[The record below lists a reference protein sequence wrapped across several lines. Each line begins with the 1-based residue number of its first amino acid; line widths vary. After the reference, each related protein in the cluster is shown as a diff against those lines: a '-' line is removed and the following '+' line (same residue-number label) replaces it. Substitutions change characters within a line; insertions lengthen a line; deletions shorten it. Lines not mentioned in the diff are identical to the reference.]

1 MAAASH
7 DTLSAQ
13 PRTYA
18 AETVSKT
25 YGIDD
30 WGFGYFHVNTRGNL
44 AVAPWKNPQHTIDIH
59 EAVLDLTRQNYST
72 PFLLRFPQ
80 ILDERLEALHGAFR
94 NAMAEFEY
102 DSSHLAVYPV
112 KVNQK
117 PEVVQRL
124 VESGG
129 RYLYGLEVG
138 SKAELIAALAMPLA
152 SDALLVC
159 NGLKD
164 DLFLRSAL
172 MAAHVGKK
180 TVIVL
185 EDPADLSAT
194 LDLGARIGVE
204 PLIGIRVKLY
214 SRGSGKWE
222 GSGGEFAKFGMTTIA
237 LVNTL
242 QVLRMGGKSSQ
253 LKMLH
258 FHIGSQITDIRRA
271 KKAVKE
277 AARVYA
283 KVRKMGFE
291 VEYLN
296 VGGGLG
302 VDYDGSKTASAF
314 SVNYSVQEFANDV
327 VYSIK
332 DVCDQEEVPEPV
344 IVTECGRAMV
354 SYHSI
359 LVADVKKVIAPGML
373 GGYSIE
379 EMESESAPVLE
390 LIDIAKGIHA
400 KNFREYYHD
409 AMQHRE
415 ELNALFELGYLDLED
430 KAKGE
435 WLFWNVCRKASK
447 LSRLLK
453 QRPEEFDELDR
464 LLSAKY
470 ICNFSVFQSLP
481 DSWAFDQLFPI
492 VPIHRLKEVP
502 SERGILCDITCDSD
516 GAVDKF
522 VDLKDVKEALAL
534 HPLRGGEPYYLGF
547 LLLGAYQETLGDLH
561 NLFGVVTEASVSVN
575 KDGDVKIDK
584 VIRGDSVREVIEYTG
599 HDTDELREALAKQLS
614 NRKELGLIS
623 DDDEREVLAT
633 VSLVLDDY
641 TYLGQAAT

>member
-1 MAAASH
+1 MAAAQFEV
-7 DTLSAQ
+7 L
-13 PRTYA
+13 A
-18 AETVSKT
+18 ARAGAGATERVSQI
-25 YGIDD
+25 YGIDS
-30 WGFGYFHVNTRGNL
+30 WGFGYFFINERGHL
-44 AVAPWKNPQHTIDIH
+44 AVAPSKNPRLSIDVH
-59 EAVLDLTRQNYST
+59 EVVCDLVRQNHST

-80 ILDERLEALHGAFR
+80 ILDERLAALHAAFR
-94 NAMAEFEY
+94 SAISEFDY
-102 DSSHLAVYPV
+102 SGRHLAVYPV

-117 PEVVQRL
+117 SEVVRRL
-124 VESGG
+124 VESGS

-152 SDALLVC
+152 EDALIVC

-164 DLFLRSAL
+164 DLFLRAAL
-172 MAAHVGKK
+172 LGDKVAKK
-180 TVIVL
+180 TIIVV
-185 EDPADLSAT
+185 EDPSDMAMSLELAT
-194 LDLGARIGVE
+194 KLGVR
-204 PLIGIRVKLY
+204 PNMGIRVKLY

-242 QVLRMGGKSSQ
+242 EVLRQAGQMSD

-271 KKAVKE
+271 KQAVKE

-291 VEYLN
+291 VEFLN

-332 DVCDQEEVPEPV
+332 DVCDSEAVPEPV

-354 SYHSI
+354 SYHSM
-359 LVADVKKVIAPGML
+359 LVTDVKKVISPGAL
-373 GGYSIE
+373 GNYTLE
-379 EMESESAPVLE
+379 DMQSESAPVLE
-390 LIDIAKGIHA
+390 LIDVAKGIHA

-409 AMQHRE
+409 AIQHRE

-435 WLFWNVCRKASK
+435 WLFWRICRQAAK

-453 QRPEEFDELDR
+453 QRPEEFDDLDR

-470 ICNFSVFQSLP
+470 LCNFSTFQSLP
-481 DSWAFDQLFPI
+481 DFWAFDQLFPI
-492 VPIHRLKEVP
+492 MPIHRLDEIP
-502 SERGILCDITCDSD
+502 SERGVLCDITCDSD

-522 VDLKDVKEALAL
+522 VDLKHVKEALEL
-534 HPLRGGEPYYLGF
+534 HSIRKDEPYYLAF

-561 NLFGVVTEASVSVN
+561 NLFGVVTEASVTV
-575 KDGDVKIDK
+575 DPTGRVETDK
-584 VIRGDSVREVIEYTG
+584 LIRGDSVREVIEYAG
-599 HDTDELREALAKQLS
+599 HDTDELRDALAKQLS
-614 NRKELGLIS
+614 DRKERGLVS
-623 DDDEREVLAT
+623 DDEEHEVLAT

-641 TYLGQAAT
+641 TYLG

>member
-1 MAAASH
+1 MGTASPNV
-7 DTLSAQ
+7 LAVRAGSG
-13 PRTYA
+13 A
-18 AETVSKT
+18 AEAVSKT

-30 WGFGYFHVNTRGNL
+30 WGFGYFHVNGKGNL
-44 AVAPWKNPQHTIDIH
+44 FVAPWKDPQRAIDVH
-59 EAVLDLTRQNYST
+59 EVVLDLVRQNHST

-80 ILDERLEALHGAFR
+80 ILDERLEALHRAFR
-94 NAMAEFEY
+94 NAMAEFAY
-102 DSSHLAVYPV
+102 AGRHLAVYPV

-117 PEVVQRL
+117 VEVVRRL
-124 VESGG
+124 VDSGA

-152 SDALLVC
+152 DDALIVC

-164 DLFLRSAL
+164 DLFLRTAI
-172 MAAHVGKK
+172 MADHAGKK
-180 TVIVL
+180 TVIVI
-185 EDPADLSAT
+185 EDPADMTAT
-194 LDLGARIGVE
+194 LDLATKLGVE
-204 PLIGIRVKLY
+204 PRMGIRVKLY

-242 QVLRMGGKSSQ
+242 EMLRRAGKTSL

-283 KVRKMGFE
+283 KVRKMGFA

-327 VYSIK
+327 VYAIK
-332 DVCDQEEVPEPV
+332 DVCDEEEVPAPV

-354 SYHSI
+354 SYHSM
-359 LVADVKKVIAPGML
+359 LVTDVKKVIAPGTL
-373 GGYSIE
+373 GNYSIG
-379 EMESESAPVLE
+379 EMESESGPVLE
-390 LIDIAKGIHA
+390 LIDVAKGIHA

-409 AMQHRE
+409 AIQHRE

-435 WLFWNVCRKASK
+435 WLFWNICRKAAK
-447 LSRLLK
+447 LSRILK
-453 QRPEEFDELDR
+453 QRPEEFDDLDR

-470 ICNFSVFQSLP
+470 ICNFSMFQSLP
-481 DSWAFDQLFPI
+481 DFWAFDQLFPI
-492 VPIHRLKEVP
+492 VPIHRLNEVP

-522 VDLKDVKEALAL
+522 VDVKDVKEALEL
-534 HPLRGGEPYYLGF
+534 HSLRDGEPYYLGF

-561 NLFGVVTEASVSVN
+561 NLFGVVTEASVTV
-575 KDGDVKIDK
+575 DEHGRVEIDK
-584 VIRGDSVREVIEYTG
+584 LIRGDSVREVIEYTG
-599 HDTDELREALAKQLS
+599 HDTDELRDSLAKQLS
-614 NRKELGLIS
+614 DRKELGLIS

-641 TYLGQAAT
+641 TYLG

>member
-1 MAAASH
+1 MATAPPNVLAVRAGSG
-7 DTLSAQ
+7 
-13 PRTYA
+13 A
-18 AETVSKT
+18 AEAVSKT

-30 WGFGYFHVNTRGNL
+30 WGFGYFHVNGKGNL
-44 AVAPWKNPQHTIDIH
+44 SVAPWKDPQRAIDVH
-59 EAVLDLTRQNYST
+59 EVVLDLVRQNHST

-80 ILDERLEALHGAFR
+80 ILDERLEALHQAFR
-94 NAMAEFEY
+94 NAMAEFDY
-102 DSSHLAVYPV
+102 AGRHLAVYPV

-117 PEVVQRL
+117 VEVVRRL
-124 VESGG
+124 VDSGA

-152 SDALLVC
+152 DDALIVC

-164 DLFLRSAL
+164 DLFLRTAI
-172 MAAHVGKK
+172 MADHAGKK
-180 TVIVL
+180 TVIVI
-185 EDPADLSAT
+185 EDPADMTAT
-194 LDLGARIGVE
+194 LDLATKLGVE
-204 PLIGIRVKLY
+204 PRMGIRVKLY

-242 QVLRMGGKSSQ
+242 EMLRRAGKTSQ

-283 KVRKMGFE
+283 KVHKMGFA

-327 VYSIK
+327 VYAIK
-332 DVCDQEEVPEPV
+332 DVCDEEEVPAPV

-354 SYHSI
+354 SYHSM
-359 LVADVKKVIAPGML
+359 LVADVKKVIAPGTL
-373 GGYSIE
+373 GNYSIG

-390 LIDIAKGIHA
+390 LIDVAKGIHA

-409 AMQHRE
+409 AIQHRE

-435 WLFWNVCRKASK
+435 WLFWNICRKAAK

-453 QRPEEFDELDR
+453 QRPEEFDDLDR
-464 LLSAKY
+464 RLSAKY
-470 ICNFSVFQSLP
+470 ICNFSMFQSLP
-481 DSWAFDQLFPI
+481 DFWAFDQLFPI
-492 VPIHRLKEVP
+492 VPIHRLNEVP

-522 VDLKDVKEALAL
+522 VDVKDVKEALEL
-534 HPLRGGEPYYLGF
+534 HSLRDGESYYLGF

-561 NLFGVVTEASVSVN
+561 NLFGVVTEASVTV
-575 KDGDVKIDK
+575 DEHGRVEIDK
-584 VIRGDSVREVIEYTG
+584 LIRGDSVREVIEYTG
-599 HDTDELREALAKQLS
+599 HDTDELRDSLAKQLS
-614 NRKELGLIS
+614 DRKELGLIS

-641 TYLGQAAT
+641 TYLG

>member
-1 MAAASH
+1 MATAPPNVLAVRAGSG
-7 DTLSAQ
+7 
-13 PRTYA
+13 A
-18 AETVSKT
+18 AEAVSKT

-30 WGFGYFHVNTRGNL
+30 WGFGYFHVNGKGNL
-44 AVAPWKNPQHTIDIH
+44 SVAPWKDPQRAIDVH
-59 EAVLDLTRQNYST
+59 EVVLDLVRQNHST

-80 ILDERLEALHGAFR
+80 ILDERLEALHQAFR
-94 NAMAEFEY
+94 NAMAEFDY
-102 DSSHLAVYPV
+102 AGRHLAVYPV

-117 PEVVQRL
+117 VEVVRRL
-124 VESGG
+124 VDSGA

-152 SDALLVC
+152 DDALIVC

-164 DLFLRSAL
+164 DLFLRTAI
-172 MAAHVGKK
+172 MADHAGKK
-180 TVIVL
+180 TVIVI
-185 EDPADLSAT
+185 EDPADMTAT
-194 LDLGARIGVE
+194 LDLATKLGVE
-204 PLIGIRVKLY
+204 PRMGIRVKLY

-242 QVLRMGGKSSQ
+242 EMLRRAGKTSL

-283 KVRKMGFE
+283 KVRKMGFA

-327 VYSIK
+327 VYAIK
-332 DVCDQEEVPEPV
+332 DVCDEEEVPEPV

-354 SYHSI
+354 SYHSM
-359 LVADVKKVIAPGML
+359 LVADVKKVIAPGTL
-373 GGYSIE
+373 GNYSIG

-390 LIDIAKGIHA
+390 LIDVAKGIHA

-409 AMQHRE
+409 AIQHRE

-435 WLFWNVCRKASK
+435 WLFWNICRKAAK
-447 LSRLLK
+447 LSRILK
-453 QRPEEFDELDR
+453 QRPEEFDDLDR

-470 ICNFSVFQSLP
+470 ICNFSMFQSLP
-481 DSWAFDQLFPI
+481 DFWAFDQLFPI
-492 VPIHRLKEVP
+492 VPIHRLNEVP

-522 VDLKDVKEALAL
+522 VDVKDVKEALEL
-534 HPLRGGEPYYLGF
+534 HSLRDGEPYYLGF

-561 NLFGVVTEASVSVN
+561 NLFGVVTEASVTV
-575 KDGDVKIDK
+575 DEHGRVEIDK
-584 VIRGDSVREVIEYTG
+584 LIRGDSVREVIEYTG
-599 HDTDELREALAKQLS
+599 HDTDELRDSLAKQLS
-614 NRKELGLIS
+614 ERKELGLIS

-641 TYLGQAAT
+641 TYLG

>member
-1 MAAASH
+1 MATAPPNVLAVRAGSG
-7 DTLSAQ
+7 
-13 PRTYA
+13 A
-18 AETVSKT
+18 AEAVSKT

-30 WGFGYFHVNTRGNL
+30 WGFGYFHVNGKGNL
-44 AVAPWKNPQHTIDIH
+44 SVAPWKDPQRAIDVH
-59 EAVLDLTRQNYST
+59 EVVLDLVRQNHST

-80 ILDERLEALHGAFR
+80 ILDERLEALHQAFR
-94 NAMAEFEY
+94 NAMAEFDY
-102 DSSHLAVYPV
+102 AGRHLAVYPV

-117 PEVVQRL
+117 VEVVRRL
-124 VESGG
+124 VDSGA

-152 SDALLVC
+152 DDALIVC

-164 DLFLRSAL
+164 DLFLRTAI
-172 MAAHVGKK
+172 MADHAGKK
-180 TVIVL
+180 TVIVI
-185 EDPADLSAT
+185 EDPADMTAT
-194 LDLGARIGVE
+194 LDLATKLGVE
-204 PLIGIRVKLY
+204 PRMGIRVKLY

-242 QVLRMGGKSSQ
+242 EMLRRAGKTSL

-277 AARVYA
+277 AARIYA
-283 KVRKMGFE
+283 TVRKMGFA

-327 VYSIK
+327 VYAIK
-332 DVCDQEEVPEPV
+332 DVCDEEEVPEPV

-354 SYHSI
+354 SYHSM
-359 LVADVKKVIAPGML
+359 LVADVKKVIAPGTL
-373 GGYSIE
+373 GNYSIG

-390 LIDIAKGIHA
+390 LIDVAKGIHA

-409 AMQHRE
+409 AIQHRE

-435 WLFWNVCRKASK
+435 WLFWNICRKAAK
-447 LSRLLK
+447 LSRILK
-453 QRPEEFDELDR
+453 QRPEEFDDLDR

-470 ICNFSVFQSLP
+470 ICNFSMFQSLP
-481 DSWAFDQLFPI
+481 DFWAFDQLFPI
-492 VPIHRLKEVP
+492 VPIHRLNEVP

-522 VDLKDVKEALAL
+522 VDVKDVKEALEL
-534 HPLRGGEPYYLGF
+534 HSLRDGEPYYLGF

-561 NLFGVVTEASVSVN
+561 NLFGVVTEASVTV
-575 KDGDVKIDK
+575 DEHGRVEIDK
-584 VIRGDSVREVIEYTG
+584 LIRGDSVREVIEYTG
-599 HDTDELREALAKQLS
+599 HDTDELRDSLAKQLS
-614 NRKELGLIS
+614 ERKELGLIS

-641 TYLGQAAT
+641 TYLG

>member
-1 MAAASH
+1 MATASPNV
-7 DTLSAQ
+7 LASRAGSSV
-13 PRTYA
+13 
-18 AETVSKT
+18 AEAISKI

-30 WGFGYFHVNTRGNL
+30 WGFGYFHVNGQGNL
-44 AVAPWKNPQHTIDIH
+44 AVAPWKDPHRAIDVY
-59 EAVLDLTRQNYST
+59 EAVLDLVRRNHST

-80 ILDERLEALHGAFR
+80 ILDERLEALHQAFR
-94 NAMAEFEY
+94 NAMAEFDYEGR
-102 DSSHLAVYPV
+102 HLAVYPV

-117 PEVVQRL
+117 SEVVRRL
-124 VESGG
+124 VDSGA

-152 SDALLVC
+152 DDALIVC

-164 DLFLRSAL
+164 DLFLRTAV
-172 MAAHVGKK
+172 MADHAGKK
-180 TVIVL
+180 TVIVI
-185 EDPADLSAT
+185 EDPADMAAG
-194 LDLGARIGVE
+194 LDLAGKLGVE
-204 PLIGIRVKLY
+204 PRMGIRVKLY

-242 QVLRMGGKSSQ
+242 EMLRRAGKTSL

-283 KVRKMGFE
+283 KVRKMGFA

-332 DVCDQEEVPEPV
+332 DVCDEEEVPEPV

-354 SYHSI
+354 SYHSM
-359 LVADVKKVIAPGML
+359 LVADVKKVIAPGTL
-373 GGYSIE
+373 GNYSIG
-379 EMESESAPVLE
+379 EMESESGPVLE
-390 LIDIAKGIHA
+390 LIDVAKGIHA

-409 AMQHRE
+409 AIQHRE

-435 WLFWNVCRKASK
+435 WLFWNICRKAAK

-453 QRPEEFDELDR
+453 QRPEEFDDLDR

-470 ICNFSVFQSLP
+470 ICNFSMFQSLP
-481 DSWAFDQLFPI
+481 DFWAFDQLFPI
-492 VPIHRLKEVP
+492 VPIHRLNEVP

-522 VDLKDVKEALAL
+522 VDVKDVKEALEL
-534 HPLRGGEPYYLGF
+534 HSLRDGESYYLGF

-561 NLFGVVTEASVSVN
+561 NLFGVVTEASVTVDEHRRVN
-575 KDGDVKIDK
+575 IDK
-584 VIRGDSVREVIEYTG
+584 LIRGDSVREVIEYTG
-599 HDTDELREALAKQLS
+599 HDTDELRDSLAKQLS
-614 NRKELGLIS
+614 DRKELGLIS

-641 TYLGQAAT
+641 TYLG